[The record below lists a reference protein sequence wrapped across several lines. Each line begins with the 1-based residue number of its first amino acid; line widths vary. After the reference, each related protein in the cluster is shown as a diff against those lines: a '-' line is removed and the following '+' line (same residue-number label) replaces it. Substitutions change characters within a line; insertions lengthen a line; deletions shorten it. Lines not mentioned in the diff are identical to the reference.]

1 MVRGGENHRNGEDV
15 MDDKRI
21 RYVKEQFTAHDS
33 LLHPEIAHN
42 KAYLDFTNTK
52 TRLSSACVAYGY
64 QKQTQNDA
72 DGWEY
77 QWITRAG
84 YEKATNNKP

>member
-1 MVRGGENHRNGEDV
+1 MILKH
-15 MDDKRI
+15 
-21 RYVKEQFTAHDS
+21 
-33 LLHPEIAHN
+33 
-42 KAYLDFTNTK
+42 
-52 TRLSSACVAYGY
+52 